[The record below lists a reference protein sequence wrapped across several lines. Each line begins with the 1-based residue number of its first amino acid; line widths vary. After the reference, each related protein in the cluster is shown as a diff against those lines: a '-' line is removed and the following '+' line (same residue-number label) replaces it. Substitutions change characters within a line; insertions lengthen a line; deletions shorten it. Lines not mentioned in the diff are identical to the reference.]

1 MTFTASLLKEMEQ
14 EALTTRKMLER
25 VHDNQFD
32 WQPHEKSMTLR
43 ALATHVAEIPGWLPL
58 ILSTSEMDFLQMEYK
73 PKMISTTAEL
83 VSHLEESLTAGRQ
96 ALSGTNDQQ
105 LISETWTMR
114 SGDTIHSCL
123 SKLENIRHCYCQI
136 VHHRAQLGVYLR
148 LLNIPIPGSYGPSAD
163 ETGF

>member
-1 MTFTASLLKEMEQ
+1 MTFTASLLNEMEK

-25 VHDNQFD
+25 VPDNQFD

-58 ILSTSEMDFLQMEYK
+58 ILSTSGIDFLQMEYK
-73 PKMISTTAEL
+73 PKMIATTAEL
-83 VSHLEESLTAGRQ
+83 VSHLEESLAAGKK
-96 ALSGTNDQQ
+96 ALSESNDQL
-105 LISETWTMR
+105 LINETWTMR
-114 SGDTIHSCL
+114 SGDTIHSTD

-163 ETGF
+163 EA